1 MKTAALPLVLTAL
14 VAGCATMGTGFGTTA
29 SGKTAANFSWK
40 SSDDVSGTM
49 NATLTD
55 GKTFTGQYFQITTDT
70 TVDNLGPLWA
80 GWGPGWR
87 RGGWG
92 YWNAGPEFV
101 KHYSGK
107 VVANLGT
114 PDGTYMR
121 CTVPPRASV
130 ERHGRWRHGQLP
142 GAGRQPDRR
151 HFPQGVKAGVAR
163 WQ

>member
-1 MKTAALPLVLTAL
+1 MTSLPMKTAALPLVLASL
-14 VAGCATMGTGFGTTA
+14 VAGCATMGTGYGSTA
-29 SGKTAANFSWK
+29 SSKEIVNFSWK
-40 SSDDVSGTM
+40 SRDNVSGTM
-49 NATLTD
+49 DATLSD

-92 YWNAGPEFV
+92 YWAAGPQFV
-101 KHYSGK
+101 KHYTGK

-121 CTVPPRASV
+121 CTFRLVHPSSGMAGG
-130 ERHGRWRHGQLP
+130 GRGNCQTP
-142 GAGRQPDRR
+142 NGSEIDAT
-151 HFPQGVKAGVAR
+151 FPKV
-163 WQ
+163 

>member
-1 MKTAALPLVLTAL
+1 MKSLSTKMTALPLVLTAL

-29 SGKTAANFSWK
+29 SGKEAVNFSWK

-101 KHYSGK
+101 KHYTGK

-121 CTVPPRASV
+121 CTFRLVHPSSGMAGGGTGNCQVPDGNQVA
-130 ERHGRWRHGQLP
+130 
-142 GAGRQPDRR
+142 AT
-151 HFPQGVKAGVAR
+151 FPKA
-163 WQ
+163 

>member
-1 MKTAALPLVLTAL
+1 MTSLSIKTAALPLVLAAL
-14 VAGCATMGTGFGTTA
+14 VAGCATMGTGFGSTA
-29 SGKTAANFSWK
+29 SGQNPVNFTWK

-49 NATLTD
+49 NATLSD

-92 YWNAGPEFV
+92 YWGAGPEFV
-101 KHYSGK
+101 KHYTGK

-114 PDGTYMR
+114 PNGTYMR
-121 CTVPPRASV
+121 CTFRLVHPSSGMAGG
-130 ERHGRWRHGQLP
+130 GRGNCQI
-142 GAGRQPDRR
+142 PDTGEIDAN
-151 HFPQGVKAGVAR
+151 FPKA
-163 WQ
+163 